1 MKKHNIF
8 LVITVVI
15 LLTSCSSPGGKIT
28 DDSKT
33 EACEQNLLDA
43 LVTFST
49 NLGLPITI
57 GLDDGKTLMDKGEI
71 SKKYGMAGYQYTAY
85 FGIEAG
91 ENCKLV
97 YYKQKRKGPGES
109 STTWGDY
116 GSVELT
122 ECKCE

>member
-1 MKKHNIF
+1 MVAS
-8 LVITVVI
+8 LM
-15 LLTSCSSPGGKIT
+15 SCSSPDGRIT
-28 DDSKT
+28 EDSRT

-49 NLGLPITI
+49 SLGLPITI

-71 SKKYGMAGYQYTAY
+71 SKKYGLAGYQYTAF

-91 ENCKLV
+91 EACELV

-109 STTWGDY
+109 STNWGDY